1 MLVRSPSVTRLPGE
15 ERAEEER
22 SRRDRVGREETP
34 PRYERRGREVSSG
47 REMKRER
54 EARKERVKKGQS
66 RSGVTREGDEGNERR
81 RLWASRVRSGEGGM
95 VPTES
100 RRESGTSGVAGWEAE
115 KGCLIASECKRFGV
129 RWDTGRQS
137 GGRAG

>member
-1 MLVRSPSVTRLPGE
+1 
-15 ERAEEER
+15 
-22 SRRDRVGREETP
+22 
-34 PRYERRGREVSSG
+34 
-47 REMKRER
+47 
-54 EARKERVKKGQS
+54 
-66 RSGVTREGDEGNERR
+66 
-81 RLWASRVRSGEGGM
+81 

-115 KGCLIASECKRFGV
+115 KGSLIASECKRFGV